1 MSDKLEEAITGMYS
15 RGMTTSDISQ
25 QVKEIYG
32 IDVSEGKISDVT
44 TQLCIV
50 HQIRNSC
57 KYVVWKDRK
66 EFCADLKEIYAAANI
81 EMAEKAL
88 FAMDLKWGT
97 KYKYAIQSWQ
107 NNWVNPTQYL
117 IIHCKSER

>member
-1 MSDKLEEAITGMYS
+1 MLKGQRMSDKLEEAITGMYS

-57 KYVVWKDRK
+57 KYVVW
-66 EFCADLKEIYAAANI
+66 
-81 EMAEKAL
+81 
-88 FAMDLKWGT
+88 
-97 KYKYAIQSWQ
+97 
-107 NNWVNPTQYL
+107 
-117 IIHCKSER
+117 